1 MKKLAIL
8 LLPVAFLASCSKCDD
23 DIDGVV
29 CTQEL
34 RMITLKVKSATDAL
48 VTLDSFYTLRPSRNE
63 RIQSREQA
71 GPGVYVVLDDSYHRR
86 LVRSEDN
93 FRFVGWKN
101 GQTVVDQT
109 YRIAG
114 DDCHI
119 YKKAGMDSV
128 VVQ

>member
-1 MKKLAIL
+1 MKKIAAL

-23 DIDGVV
+23 VDGVV

-34 RMITLKVKSATDAL
+34 RMITLKVKSPNDA
-48 VTLDSFYTLRPSRNE
+48 VITLDSSYTIRQSNNE
-63 RIQSREQA
+63 RIQNMSPIS
-71 GPGVYVVLDDSYHRR
+71 PGVYVVLDDSYHRR

-101 GQTVVDQT
+101 GQTVVNQT

-119 YKKAGMDSV
+119 YKKSGVDSV